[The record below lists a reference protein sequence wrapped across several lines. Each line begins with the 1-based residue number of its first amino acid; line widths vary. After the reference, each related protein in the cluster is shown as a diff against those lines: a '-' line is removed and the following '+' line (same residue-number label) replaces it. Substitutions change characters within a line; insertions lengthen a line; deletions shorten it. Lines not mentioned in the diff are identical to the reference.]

1 MDETERE
8 GIARRLA
15 EIACAAGEVLRHH
28 HAKGCSHSLKPDGS
42 PASVADIEAE
52 ALILA
57 ALAERF
63 PDIPAVAEETCH
75 DRKPAARFF
84 LVDPLD
90 GTREFL
96 AGTPEYAVC
105 IALVAGERPVAAALA
120 APGPWRRRS
129 RRGAPASPSAGAGA
143 TATRRPRP
151 ASPPCRWPRSTRSA
165 RR

>member
-120 APGPWRRRS
+120 QPFPPAPPT
-129 RRGAPASPSAGAGA
+129 P
-143 TATRRPRP
+143 TT
-151 ASPPCRWPRSTRSA
+151 RSTGVTTCEAAGLNGAAFGSGMLRP
-165 RR
+165 